1 MFVLVTKVDNLLDS
15 RIVEGNFQ
23 IGTDFQIV
31 SLTLDR
37 KEMWINLDAVNVVRD
52 IIKINCWS
60 EDGFNMEAVVWLD
73 FGLEEEDL

>member
-52 IIKINCWS
+52 IIKINC
-60 EDGFNMEAVVWLD
+60 
-73 FGLEEEDL
+73 